1 MENASGRSHMRVCEC
16 KRKPETHTVMTVC
29 PKKKKIWPRRA
40 SSPPRGVSH
49 DDDAS
54 LCTAR
59 AMMRLAFARA
69 ARARDAP
76 SLAAAMSCRLIASTS
91 ASEASGGT
99 KSDPSA
105 LCAEMV
111 SYARQAWRSGDR
123 VTATGVLEHGADLI
137 ARATE
142 GQPEVAAAAH
152 AAKSRT
158 HLAWA
163 AMQSVRHR
171 VPETE
176 KKRKSEAAYLATPC
190 RFSFPHAEAR

>member
-1 MENASGRSHMRVCEC
+1 
-16 KRKPETHTVMTVC
+16 
-29 PKKKKIWPRRA
+29 
-40 SSPPRGVSH
+40 
-49 DDDAS
+49 
-54 LCTAR
+54 
-59 AMMRLAFARA
+59 MMRLAFARA

-76 SLAAAMSCRLIASTS
+76 SLARASAAMSCRLIASTS

-142 GQPEVAAAAH
+142 GQSAVAAAAH

-176 KKRKSEAAYLATPC
+176 KKLPKRRRVPRDAVSL
-190 RFSFPHAEAR
+190 FFPRAEAR